1 MKARVVKVLAVIG
14 GIAIVAGIGGLVI
27 GWGMLSG
34 GLSARPAPSAFE
46 EWAALKLRKLAVP
59 GRYTAMKNPVAV
71 DDATLKQAMEHW
83 ADHCS
88 TCHANDGSGQT
99 TMGRNMYPRPPDM
112 RGGRTQ
118 HMSDGEIYY
127 VINQGIRLTG
137 MPAWGEPGD
146 DDRESWKLVAFI
158 RKLPSLTPAEVQA
171 MKAMNPVP
179 ARVARENE
187 EEQEFLN
194 GGESSGHSG
203 H

>member
-1 MKARVVKVLAVIG
+1 MKSRVVKVLAVIG
-14 GIAIVAGIGGLVI
+14 GIAIAAGIVGLVI
-27 GWGMLSG
+27 GWGMMSG

-46 EWAALKLRKLAVP
+46 EWGARKLRKLAVS

-83 ADHCS
+83 ADHCA

-118 HMSDGEIYY
+118 QMSDGEIYY

-171 MKAMNPVP
+171 MKAMNPAP
-179 ARVARENE
+179 AGVARENQE
-187 EEQEFLN
+187 EEEFLN
-194 GGESSGHSG
+194 GGEPSGHSG